1 MDSTSHK
8 TDPSVSAVLPLRGLW
23 RAGLLAAWDF
33 QALDRAGLS
42 ELGELAQWNRAD
54 LMQLPGFDRA
64 AVARVE
70 SLLAR
75 YCLTLCPSRRTRLR
89 GRRRLDPR

>member
-1 MDSTSHK
+1 MENSSPK
-8 TDPSVSAVLPLRGLW
+8 TDTSVSAVLPLRGLW

-33 QALDRAGLS
+33 QALDRAGIG
-42 ELGELAQWNRAD
+42 ELGQLAQWSRAD
-54 LMQLPGFDRA
+54 LMRLPGFDRA

-89 GRRRLDPR
+89 GGRRPDLR